1 MHVIQIRSGLAF
13 TSNNGETL
21 LDAAQRGG
29 VSLLY
34 SCRNGRCGSCR
45 GKSISGES
53 YPVHE
58 ELGLS
63 QKEIED
69 GWILTCVRTALSDI
83 QLEIEDLG
91 NLSLPPVVTIPAR
104 ISKLEKLSSDVLK
117 VLLRIP
123 PSQSFNFY
131 PGQYIDVIGHG
142 GTRRSY
148 SLANTRA
155 KDKLLELHIG
165 AVPGGIMSN
174 YWFHEAKIDDLVR
187 INGPRGTFFLR
198 EVAGLDLV
206 FLATGTGI
214 APVKSILGGLDALLQ
229 EDQPRSVTVYWGRRR
244 QEDLYEIPGCN
255 SPQFRYI
262 PVLSQANP
270 DWKGARGYVQ
280 QVYLSDTPDQS
291 NRIVYA
297 CGSDAMIHGARKI
310 LIDAGLPEH
319 RFLSDAFVCSAAN

>member
-1 MHVIQIRSGLAF
+1 MNVIQIRNGLAF
-13 TSNNGETL
+13 TSNDGEVL
-21 LDAAQRGG
+21 LDAAERGG
-29 VSLLY
+29 ISLLY

-63 QKEIED
+63 LSEREE
-69 GWILTCVRTALSDI
+69 GWILTCVRTALSDML
-83 QLEIEDLG
+83 LEIEDLG

-104 ISKLEKLSSDVLK
+104 ISKLEKLSFDVLK
-117 VLLRIP
+117 VSLRIP
-123 PSQSFNFY
+123 PTRSFNFY
-131 PGQYIDVIGHG
+131 PGQYIEVIGHG
-142 GTRRSY
+142 GIRRSY
-148 SLANTRA
+148 SLANTHA
-155 KDKLLELHIG
+155 DDKLLELQIG
-165 AVPGGIMSN
+165 AVSGGIMSN

-198 EVAGLDLV
+198 DVAGLDLV

-214 APVKSILGGLDALLQ
+214 APVNSMLGGLDALLQ
-229 EDQPRSVTVYWGRRR
+229 EDQPRSVTLYWGRRR
-244 QEDLYEIPGCN
+244 QEDLYEISACN

-270 DWKGARGYVQ
+270 DWNGARGYVQ

-291 NRIVYA
+291 NRFVYA
-297 CGSDAMIHGARKI
+297 CGSDAMIHSARRN

-319 RFLSDAFVCSAAN
+319 RFLSDAFVCSA